1 MDIELPSDFEGKRT
15 SCLHFDE
22 TSPEKILNE
31 KIQYIVQ
38 NTNAKE
44 KSRKP
49 DLKNQI
55 IELEKL
61 FQWYGL
67 EIQQLTEIIEII
79 LSGKHDDEDTRK
91 FIKFLLPRTKVPIK
105 LIIKI
110 FGSLGDKNIKLKIQ
124 VLLLRWI
131 ILVYNIL
138 EDHSELYKFYG
149 VLFHYMDYDT
159 LRPSLCQLLWLMTQR
174 EHVKPFRIRKII
186 ELQARVGPEP
196 HLLGLLN
203 LYQNYSP
210 TLITTRVSTTK
221 SIVFKCPDVE
231 WFLLLNQVYTRWNN
245 DGSLINPNNK
255 WRKLDHIE
263 IPSSSAISVF
273 NTFQNTIDIDEIL
286 DVKHLASIINEIEFP
301 NHLVSI
307 LMEDRILQHILVCD
321 PKEIIILRANYWIH
335 LCLMESVH
343 LNDCET
349 RLDDL
354 LFKLVTMTEFLK
366 ELLPVVQ
373 EFMIK
378 YIPSWNGTAHQKQI
392 FKLLSYIRPGSF
404 NQILANF
411 LKPLQNLFKIS
422 AANWKA
428 KLIHCYK
435 DLLIYWNL
443 LYVKSQKSKQEYH
456 GESSIFKDG
465 IYITDIQD
473 FADYIIRNVLNV
485 ENDSIEIQHAV
496 LSFIENFAYLQVEY
510 CCWDRIIIPS
520 SSLIYRSFF
529 SSSGMALSRTCGFML
544 KFKEGFERA
553 SNYNSQDYIKYFNS
567 FAIDI
572 YNCLW
577 KNRPFNK
584 TDKDARGFYIEDVI
598 IDQMQKMCGN
608 DYSNFFSL
616 KYLPSFATISKNCAQ
631 LGGREISYNDFRV
644 RILEELL
651 SYGYFGLYDF
661 LYQYTKSSV
670 HSKE

>member
-1 MDIELPSDFEGKRT
+1 MDIELPSDFEGKRA

-22 TSPEKILNE
+22 NSPGKILNE
-31 KIQYIVQ
+31 KIQYITQ
-38 NTNAKE
+38 NINV
-44 KSRKP
+44 
-49 DLKNQI
+49 KNQI

-61 FQWYGL
+61 IQWYGL

-79 LSGKHDDEDTRK
+79 LSGKYDDEDTRK
-91 FIKFLLPRTKVPIK
+91 FIKFLIPRTKVPIK

-110 FGSLGDKNIKLKIQ
+110 FGSLGDRNIKLKIQ

-159 LRPSLCQLLWLMTQR
+159 LRPSLCHLLWLMTQR

-186 ELQARVGPEP
+186 ELQTRVGPEP

-210 TLITTRVSTTK
+210 ALITTRVSTTK
-221 SIVFKCPDVE
+221 SIVFKCPDIE
-231 WFLLLNQVYTRWNN
+231 WFLLLNQVYIRWNN
-245 DGSLINPNNK
+245 DGSLLNPNVTNK
-255 WRKLDHIE
+255 RRKLE
-263 IPSSSAISVF
+263 ISSSNTISVF
-273 NTFQNTIDIDEIL
+273 NTFQNTIDINEIS
-286 DVKHLASIINEIEFP
+286 DVKHLASIIDKIEFP

-307 LMEDRILQHILVCD
+307 LMEDRILQHILVYD
-321 PKEIIILRANYWIH
+321 PKEIIILRSNYWIH
-335 LCLMESVH
+335 LCLMESVY

-366 ELLPVVQ
+366 ELFPVVQ

-378 YIPSWNGTAHQKQI
+378 YIPSWNGIAHQKQM
-392 FKLLSYIRPGSF
+392 FKLLAYIRPGSF
-404 NQILANF
+404 N
-411 LKPLQNLFKIS
+411 PT
-422 AANWKA
+422 WKA

-435 DLLIYWNL
+435 DLLIYWIS
-443 LYVKSQKSKQEYH
+443 LYVKSQKSEQEYL

-465 IYITDIQD
+465 INITDIQD
-473 FADYIIRNVLNV
+473 FADYIIQNVLNV

-496 LSFIENFAYLQVEY
+496 LSFIENFAVLQVEY

-529 SSSGMALSRTCGFML
+529 SSSGMALSRTCGFI
-544 KFKEGFERA
+544 R
-553 SNYNSQDYIKYFNS
+553 DYIKYFNS

-572 YNCLW
+572 CNCLW

-584 TDKDARGFYIEDVI
+584 TDKDARGFHIE
-598 IDQMQKMCGN
+598 
-608 DYSNFFSL
+608 
-616 KYLPSFATISKNCAQ
+616 
-631 LGGREISYNDFRV
+631 E
-644 RILEELL
+644 
-651 SYGYFGLYDF
+651 
-661 LYQYTKSSV
+661 
-670 HSKE
+670 